1 MQVISH
7 LAHQR
12 QSIKTYSRLAQLRKS
27 KINKTLSFQVFF
39 VNSMNSRG
47 APISSLSVW
56 RAINSWYA
64 GNDKTDHQISVF
76 SWYLPS
82 TRLVQ
87 QSIHQLTCQV
97 RCMTSQSAEFYTNS
111 ITWCSEIGI
120 LYNLNIYTYFDS
132 FLSKFIRWHSITIH
146 NSIICCRR
154 TTG

>member
-64 GNDKTDHQISVF
+64 GNDKTDHQIGVF

-82 TRLVQ
+82 TRLVKQ
-87 QSIHQLTCQV
+87 YIHQLTCQV
-97 RCMTSQSAEFYTNS
+97 RCMTSHSAEFYTNS
-111 ITWCSEIGI
+111 ITWCSETHNYKLGYCTTLTSTHI
-120 LYNLNIYTYFDS
+120 
-132 FLSKFIRWHSITIH
+132 SIH
-146 NSIICCRR
+146 FY
-154 TTG
+154 